1 MTVMRSKWSPCGFA
15 MLIAAALLAT
25 LVLPIKGQV
34 AAQNRLLQSD
44 AIVPLK
50 THSLYPPYVEA
61 DLQNPFW
68 DYGGDTIIDTNR
80 AVLLTQDRRSQA
92 GWLWSRLPLSVSNFE
107 IVSEFK
113 IDGKSFGNHPYGD
126 G

>member
-1 MTVMRSKWSPCGFA
+1 
-15 MLIAAALLAT
+15 MLIAAALLST
-25 LVLPIKGQV
+25 ILLPIVEAQV

-50 THSLYPPYVEA
+50 THSLYSPYVEA

-92 GWLWSRLPLSVSNFE
+92 GWLWSRLPLSVANFE
-107 IVSEFK
+107 ITAEFK
-113 IDGKSFGNHPYGD
+113 IDGKAFGNHPYGD